1 MSWRIDSDQ
10 QEMPG
15 MARHVWHRLLFVG
28 IALASLLLAGGARAE
43 GPRPPN
49 IVFFLCDDLG
59 SGDVAALGSRDI
71 HTPEIDRL
79 FARGTRLARHWAG
92 SAVCAPSRCVL
103 MTGMHPGHAVVR
115 SNREFKPEGQ
125 APMPAGTV
133 TLAHLLRTAGYATG
147 GFGKW
152 GLGAPGSVSD
162 PLASGFDRFYG
173 YNCQRQAH
181 SYYPDHLFDDR
192 QRVALDGKTY
202 SADLIASKQ
211 LEFLRTNANR
221 PFFLYVPTTVPHLAL
236 EVPADEP
243 SLTDYAKHFD
253 NEEPYR
259 GGKGYVPCERPL
271 ATLKVRVLY
280 GACWR
285 QPEARG
291 SCTRSRLA

>member
-1 MSWRIDSDQ
+1 MVSHSY
-10 QEMPG
+10 
-15 MARHVWHRLLFVG
+15 HRLLFGG
-28 IALASLLLAGGARAE
+28 IVLASLLLAGTSHADA
-43 GPRPPN
+43 PRPPN

-79 FARGTRLARHWAG
+79 FARGTRLTRHWAG

-115 SNREFKPEGQ
+115 SNREVKPEGQ

-133 TLAHLLRTAGYATG
+133 TLAHLLNEAGYATG

-181 SYYPDHLFDDR
+181 S
-192 QRVALDGKTY
+192 
-202 SADLIASKQ
+202 
-211 LEFLRTNANR
+211 
-221 PFFLYVPTTVPHLAL
+221 
-236 EVPADEP
+236 
-243 SLTDYAKHFD
+243 
-253 NEEPYR
+253 
-259 GGKGYVPCERPL
+259 
-271 ATLKVRVLY
+271 
-280 GACWR
+280 
-285 QPEARG
+285 
-291 SCTRSRLA
+291 